1 MKKKETKQQD
11 NNLDR
16 MGRVNNV
23 LIDIINKSGL
33 SLSEI
38 LMIIKLI
45 ETDIENNFRSQIEKL
60 KDGG

>member
-23 LIDIINKSGL
+23 IIDIINKSGL
-33 SLSEI
+33 TLPEI
-38 LMIIKLI
+38 LMVLRLV
-45 ETDIENNFRSQIEKL
+45 ESDIENNFRTQVEKL
-60 KDGG
+60 NDGG

>member
-45 ETDIENNFRSQIEKL
+45 ESDIENNFRSQIEKL